1 MKKLVLHIGMAKT
14 GTSSIQESLGRG
26 AASLADQGVYYPQWK
41 PYNHSFNFTVMFLE
55 NPRKSFHYQQL
66 SPISD
71 EDWQAELQRLSDRW
85 RAFFSSRD
93 EGIWIVS
100 AENLGRMSEAGL
112 VALKA
117 FIEPF
122 FDEVR
127 VLAYVRDPLRALK
140 SQWEQNVKELRE
152 SLSAQALLSRTK
164 RRQNYRFFQ
173 RWIEAF
179 GRDNF
184 VLRRFDPASFAGG
197 DLLTD
202 FLQAAQVE
210 LECDLELPE
219 LEANQSLGAEG
230 AALLLAMNNR
240 YPLYRDG
247 QINDERGMS
256 RRQHLFY
263 AAMRQAGADPLSLE
277 VKFSAEEA
285 EHFNRKINFLN
296 SLLPEGEGFARVT
309 ASGNETVLPDAGQI
323 PAAYAVELI
332 NNLSL
337 LVDQMA
343 DRTDHLQRKIKAL
356 EEKLE
361 SRGTS
366 EEDNQ
371 G

>member
-41 PYNHSFNFTVMFLE
+41 PYNHSFNFTVLFLE

-71 EDWQAELQRLSDRW
+71 EDWQAELARLEDQW
-85 RAFFSSRD
+85 RVFFSAP
-93 EGIWIVS
+93 GPGTWIVS

-112 VALKA
+112 SALKA
-117 FIEPF
+117 FVEPY
-122 FDEVR
+122 FDEVL
-127 VLAYVRDPLRALK
+127 VVAYVRDPLRALK

-152 SLSAQALLSRTK
+152 PTSAQALLRVTK
-164 RRQNYRFFQ
+164 QRQGYRFFQ

-184 VLRRFDPASFAGG
+184 VLRRFEPASFAGG
-197 DLLTD
+197 NLLDD
-202 FLQAAQVE
+202 FLQAAQIE
-210 LECDLELPE
+210 LAAELELPE
-219 LEANQSLGAEG
+219 QEANQSLGAEG

-247 QINDERGMS
+247 QHNAERGLS

-263 AAMRQAGADPLSLE
+263 DVMREAGAAPLSLD
-277 VKFSAEEA
+277 VKFSALEA
-285 EHFNRKINFLN
+285 ERFNQKISYLN
-296 SLLPEGEGFARVT
+296 SLLPQGEQFDEVT
-309 ASGNETVLPDAGQI
+309 ASDEETVLPDASQV

-332 NNLSL
+332 NNLSR

-343 DRTDHLQRKIKAL
+343 DRSDHLLRRLKAVEAEL
-356 EEKLE
+356 EKY
-361 SRGTS
+361 SAS
-366 EEDNQ
+366 EESDQ
-371 G
+371 D